1 MRRNHLADLNV
12 FLEVVEQ
19 GGFTRAA
26 ARLGT
31 SQSAVSNSVKRLEAA
46 LGLRLLNRTTRKVS
60 LTQAGERLADGLA
73 VPLEEI
79 DDQIAALSSLREE
92 PSGLIRIAAPAL
104 AAETILWPRLSPLL
118 VQHPDLRIELIVE
131 SRLTDI
137 VAERFD
143 AGVRLGESIDRDM
156 IAVRIGP
163 DLRMAL
169 VCSPSYLDAVSPP
182 EHPRDLVEHNC
193 INLRLE
199 TLGGYYVWEFEK
211 EGRALNV
218 RVDGR
223 TAFNT
228 PRLCCAAAVAGQGF
242 TLLPEDHVQEDIASG
257 RLVRLFEDWCS
268 PFAGY
273 HLYFP
278 NRRQSSAALQSVVKT
293 LRLR

>member
-12 FLEVVEQ
+12 FLEVAEQ

-118 VQHPDLRIELIVE
+118 TQHPDLRIELIVE

-156 IAVRIGP
+156 IAARIGP

-169 VCSPSYLDAVSPP
+169 VCAPSYLDAVSP
-182 EHPRDLVEHNC
+182 RN
-193 INLRLE
+193 IRGISWS
-199 TLGGYYVWEFEK
+199 T
-211 EGRALNV
+211 
-218 RVDGR
+218 
-223 TAFNT
+223 
-228 PRLCCAAAVAGQGF
+228 
-242 TLLPEDHVQEDIASG
+242 IASISG
-257 RLVRLFEDWCS
+257 WKRSVDIMSGNSKRRGVR
-268 PFAGY
+268 
-273 HLYFP
+273 
-278 NRRQSSAALQSVVKT
+278 
-293 LRLR
+293 